1 VHVLAFFMEKQ
12 GGGYV
17 AGFLDGFTVGQS
29 PVLFFAFYGNFLCR
43 KSASFPPAPPP
54 LLWEVGREGRLPPLR
69 GLQKCGVASPRVVYL
84 CACGA
89 VERRRVGR
97 WVAPGRDRV
106 TWGKWRLLRAKKIPV
121 PNDTRT
127 CKRSYL
133 NQVNIGGCFNFHTA
147 TYYLICVGCF
157 YS

>member
-1 VHVLAFFMEKQ
+1 MFWRFSWKNK

-17 AGFLDGFTVGQS
+17 AGFLDGFTVGRI
-29 PVLFFAFYGNFLCR
+29 PVLFFAFLANFLCR

-54 LLWEVGREGRLPPLR
+54 LLWEVGREGRMPPLR

-97 WVAPGRDRV
+97 WVAPGHDRV
-106 TWGKWRLLRAKKIPV
+106 SRGKWRPLRAKKNPGRFAAAGTDREKNKV
-121 PNDTRT
+121 
-127 CKRSYL
+127 SS
-133 NQVNIGGCFNFHTA
+133 V
-147 TYYLICVGCF
+147 
-157 YS
+157 